1 MKRITFII
9 ISLVFFSCS
18 KTGILSIPLKMSNS
32 LDIAVTANSPDNLQI
47 PLNVDAGNDPEM
59 QKYLSKIKKFTVRSI
74 NYEIENFYGNP
85 GTQLSGNV
93 SIGNIN
99 IGINKLILDK
109 PGVHTL
115 ELTGEQLAAIGEDF
129 SADHAVA
136 ALVSGTVD
144 NKPAAFRIKFTFNI
158 SVRL

>member
-9 ISLVFFSCS
+9 ISLAFFSCS

-32 LDIAVTANSPDNLQI
+32 LDIAVTANSPDNLQL

-59 QKYLSKIKKFTVRSI
+59 QKYVSKIKKFTVKSI

-85 GTQLSGNV
+85 GTALTGNV

-99 IGINKLILDK
+99 IGINNLILDK
-109 PGVHTL
+109 PGLHTL
-115 ELTGEQLAAIGEDF
+115 ELSAEQLAAISEDF
-129 SADHAVA
+129 SADHAIA
-136 ALVSGTVD
+136 ALVSGIVD

-158 SVRL
+158 SIRL